1 MSPTWIDEP
10 TESAESMVDEYG
22 EEDSGAIGGDYG
34 ESYLGDPLDAESRIS
49 NARRARA
56 RRIALARSRAAR
68 ARTAPTPPRT
78 VAAAV
83 NRTQAAVREVDLQS
97 KVQADALHSRLAH
110 QGKRIDRGELAFMA
124 TIVERQLESSF
135 PSVVENRIV
144 AAGLRA
150 SPLLL
155 LKPSWRRDGVGGYLG
170 NPQLLGAGLV
180 VGLTIAGE
188 LRRKSQDVRDVRI
201 TRFERHMPVNGS
213 IRFRADPLDENDRVI
228 GEKRQTIHWETS
240 EPAVATVNTD
250 TGDVKAVSPGNVTI
264 TARGERPDLFDQALV
279 TVNRADSGSP

>member
-1 MSPTWIDEP
+1 M
-10 TESAESMVDEYG
+10 
-22 EEDSGAIGGDYG
+22 
-34 ESYLGDPLDAESRIS
+34 AESRS
-49 NARRARA
+49 SRARRA

-68 ARTAPTPPRT
+68 ARNASTAPP
-78 VAAAV
+78 
-83 NRTQAAVREVDLQS
+83 Q
-97 KVQADALHSRLAH
+97 
-110 QGKRIDRGELAFMA
+110 IDRGQLAFMA

-155 LKPSWRRDGVGGYLG
+155 LKPSWRRDGIGGNLS

-201 TRFERHMPVNGS
+201 TRSYETLPVDGS
-213 IRFRADPLDENDRVI
+213 ITFRADALDESGRVI
-228 GEKRQTIHWETS
+228 GEKRQTIHWDSSKPEI
-240 EPAVATVNTD
+240 ATVDPNSGLVTA
-250 TGDVKAVSPGNVTI
+250 VKPGNVTI
-264 TARGERPDLFDQALV
+264 TATGERPELSDAALV
-279 TVNRADSGSP
+279 TVNSATG